1 MLCHTFECGD
11 QPGDQEELSKGGIKC
26 HASIPFVMSQRAH
39 FQRWFSV
46 ETEEV
51 VNGLSLFL
59 ESLLTGYTYTIIF
72 RIILHFIYASH
83 GLECSSQVQHALHI
97 LLVCMS
103 DLNLP
108 PNSLP
113 CRSYGRGYEPLY
125 QAGQARALCTGRKYP
140 SPGQSTR
147 IVHPGP
153 DWCRSWDMC
162 WNNVDMPGGKQ
173 PQHLLDWASSLFV
186 QPPCS
191 TALPQRLAPLSGCP
205 SRPIT
210 PSAKEPAFCP
220 EEKSQKEWRRLRS
233 SGKTLSSIK
242 MSEQYVCRIRNLFFC
257 TWKMDIQMC
266 FNLTQHF
273 DIFFPSSLILNPK
286 NKSSVDHKPP
296 CIHPPAETVL
306 LDLWSGSSWS
316 SVEPSWVGERHQH
329 GGREAVSQG
338 ETPN

>member
-1 MLCHTFECGD
+1 
-11 QPGDQEELSKGGIKC
+11 
-26 HASIPFVMSQRAH
+26 MSQRAH

-51 VNGLSLFL
+51 VNGLFLFL

-72 RIILHFIYASH
+72 RIILHVIYVSH
-83 GLECSSQVQHALHI
+83 GLECSSQVQCALHI
-97 LLVCMS
+97 LLVSMS

-108 PNSLP
+108 PNSLR

-153 DWCRSWDMC
+153 DWCHSWDMC

-186 QPPCS
+186 RPPCS

-210 PSAKEPAFCP
+210 PSAKEPAFALKRRAKDQV
-220 EEKSQKEWRRLRS
+220 EKHL
-233 SGKTLSSIK
+233 
-242 MSEQYVCRIRNLFFC
+242 V
-257 TWKMDIQMC
+257 
-266 FNLTQHF
+266 
-273 DIFFPSSLILNPK
+273 
-286 NKSSVDHKPP
+286 
-296 CIHPPAETVL
+296 A
-306 LDLWSGSSWS
+306 
-316 SVEPSWVGERHQH
+316 
-329 GGREAVSQG
+329 
-338 ETPN
+338 